1 MTRIMPCLWFDDRID
16 DAIAFY
22 TDTFSE
28 AKVLE
33 LQRQAPDAPAF
44 TAVIELAGQKFMLL
58 NGGPRF
64 PFTEAVSFV
73 IDCDGQEEVD
83 YFWSRFVDNGGEES
97 MCGWCKDRFGLSWQV
112 VPKQLHETLNGPDK
126 AGAGRA
132 MQAMLGMRKL
142 VVADLQKAYAGT

>member
-16 DAIAFY
+16 EAIKFY
-22 TDTFSE
+22 AETFRE
-28 AKVLE
+28 AKVHE
-33 LQRQAPDAPAF
+33 IQRQAPDAPAF

-83 YFWSRFVDNGGEES
+83 HFWNRLVSEGGEES

-112 VPKQLHETLNGPDK
+112 VPRQLYDTVMGKDP
-126 AGAGRA
+126 AGAKRA
-132 MQAMLGMRKL
+132 TDAMLGMRKL
-142 VVADLQKAYAGT
+142 VVTELQQAYAG